1 MLLLSGSA
9 HPELANQIANRLQI
23 DLCPTRSFKFKNG
36 ETNVEIEWSVRGSDV
51 YVIQFRPKR
60 DFFILSLLKS
70 WYIFLYCKTFL
81 LFFLL
86 TFRLETHFQ
95 GKQVQK
101 IHFWDCS
108 HRAVNRF
115 CYKIYIV
122 FFSSS
127 PLSIFSMGSKMHFLH
142 LVF

>member
-1 MLLLSGSA
+1 MNTKRSKRNMLLLSGSA

-70 WYIFLYCKTFL
+70 
-81 LFFLL
+81 
-86 TFRLETHFQ
+86 
-95 GKQVQK
+95 
-101 IHFWDCS
+101 
-108 HRAVNRF
+108 
-115 CYKIYIV
+115 
-122 FFSSS
+122 
-127 PLSIFSMGSKMHFLH
+127 
-142 LVF
+142 